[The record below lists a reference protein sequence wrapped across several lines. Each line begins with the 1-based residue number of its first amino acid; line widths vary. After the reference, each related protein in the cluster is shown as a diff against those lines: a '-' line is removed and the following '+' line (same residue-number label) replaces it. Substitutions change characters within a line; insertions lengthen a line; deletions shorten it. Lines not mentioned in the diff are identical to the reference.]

1 MKVIIGF
8 IMIVIGFLGGF
19 ASGIY
24 SICLKFSNPDMTS
37 TRLLI
42 EYPQPLIYS
51 IVAGVIF
58 YIGYKIATN
67 K

>member
-24 SICLKFSNPDMTS
+24 SIYLKFSNPDMTS

-51 IVAGVIF
+51 IIAGIVL
-58 YIGYKIATN
+58 YVGYKIASN

>member
-1 MKVIIGF
+1 MKYIIGF

-24 SICLKFSNPDMTS
+24 SIYLKFSNPDMTS

-51 IVAGVIF
+51 IIAGIVL
-58 YIGYKIATN
+58 YVGYKIASN

>member
-24 SICLKFSNPDMTS
+24 SIYLRFSNPDMTS
-37 TRLLI
+37 TRIII
-42 EYPQPLIYS
+42 EHPELVFYS
-51 IVAGVIF
+51 ILAGLVL
-58 YIGYKIATN
+58 YIGYKIGTS

>member
-1 MKVIIGF
+1 MRVIIGF
-8 IMIVIGFLGGF
+8 IMIVIGGLGGF

-24 SICLKFSNPDMTS
+24 SVYLRFSNPDMTS
-37 TRLLI
+37 TRILI

-51 IVAGVIF
+51 IVAGVIL
-58 YIGYKIATN
+58 YIGYKIASN

>member
-24 SICLKFSNPDMTS
+24 SIYLRFSKPDMTS

-51 IVAGVIF
+51 ILAGIIL
-58 YIGYKIATN
+58 YIGYKIATS